1 MNKTFYANLEMHDN
15 AMADWKQAIKDE
27 KAARARVSEF
37 ASFGAWILARQAVQ
51 EGEAAHD
58 RQMDALRAMRRYS
71 DNMVKAAEEEME

>member
-1 MNKTFYANLEMHDN
+1 MNNTYNANLEMHDN

-37 ASFGAWILARQAVQ
+37 ASFGAWILARRAVQ
-51 EGEAAHD
+51 EGEEAHE

-71 DNMVKAAEEEME
+71 DNMVKAAEEEL